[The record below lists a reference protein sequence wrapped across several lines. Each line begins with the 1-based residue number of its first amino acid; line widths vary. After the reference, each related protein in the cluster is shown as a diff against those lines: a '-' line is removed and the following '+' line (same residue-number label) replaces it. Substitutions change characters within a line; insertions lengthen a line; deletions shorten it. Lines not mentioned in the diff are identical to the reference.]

1 MLNWGGKNI
10 FCNFKTRQS
19 LEMTMLLLKTLSVAN
34 GLVISEGL
42 CLKCLFKADVSFL

>member
-19 LEMTMLLLKTLSVAN
+19 LERPCYYENAFVAN